1 MLLATDRDIY
11 MDLSHCEVVFYSCS
25 LVALTRDHPLF
36 IGLIRGRLTDALL
49 PVPAP
54 SLFLHVDNR

>member
-1 MLLATDRDIY
+1 MLLATYRDIY
-11 MDLSHCEVVFYSCS
+11 IDLSHCEVVFYGCN
-25 LVALTRDHPLF
+25 LVALTETILCFYRTYK
-36 IGLIRGRLTDALL
+36 GRLTDALL